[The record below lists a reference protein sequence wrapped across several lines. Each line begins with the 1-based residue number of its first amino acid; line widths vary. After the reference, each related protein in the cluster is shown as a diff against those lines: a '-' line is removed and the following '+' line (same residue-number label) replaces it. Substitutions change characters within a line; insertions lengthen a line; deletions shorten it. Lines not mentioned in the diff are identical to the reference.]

1 MKHPEESPF
10 ACFGPPN
17 ALFGN
22 DPGFLKEPA
31 LRPYKV
37 KPQELESP
45 LSWNPELRFS
55 DIVIELAEYLGY

>member
-17 ALFGN
+17 ARFGN
-22 DPGFLKEPA
+22 DPSFLKEPA
-31 LRPYKV
+31 LRSYTP

-45 LSWNPELRFS
+45 LSWNPDLGFS
-55 DIVIELAEYLGY
+55 DIVVELAEYLGY